1 MVVLMNSV
9 YNKVL
14 EFKNKYPGGIA
25 WRIKKHTKIIDNYL
39 NPEEEVIY
47 AFCGQKNESFSELFN
62 TFVIVLT
69 NKRLL
74 LGHKRL
80 LWGSFLYSITP
91 DLYNDMEVYSGLLWG
106 KITIDTVKEK
116 VIITNLPKKSLD
128 EIETNITE
136 FMMEAKKKYKN
147 EKDTN

>member
-1 MVVLMNSV
+1 MSTYTKLI
-9 YNKVL
+9 
-14 EFKNKYPGGIA
+14 EFKNKYSGGIA
-25 WRIKKHTKIIDNYL
+25 WRLKKHAQVIDDYL
-39 NPEEEVIY
+39 NPKEEVIY
-47 AFCGQKNESFSELFN
+47 AFCGQKNEKFTEFFN
-62 TFVIVLT
+62 TFAIVLT

-91 DLYNDMEVYSGLLWG
+91 DLYNDMEVYKGLLWG

-128 EIETNITE
+128 EIETNISE
-136 FMMEAKKKYKN
+136 FMMEAKKKY
-147 EKDTN
+147 EKEKSN